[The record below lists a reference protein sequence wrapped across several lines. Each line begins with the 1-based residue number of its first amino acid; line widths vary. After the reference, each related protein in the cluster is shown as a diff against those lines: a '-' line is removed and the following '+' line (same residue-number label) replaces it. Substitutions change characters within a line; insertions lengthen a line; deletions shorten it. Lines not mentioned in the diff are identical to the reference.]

1 LEVKVEGQIATITFS
16 EYSGVKEI
24 EAHLVPM
31 AMDVS
36 SDVLAAENRGR
47 KLAHSFVALELVSR
61 KTE

>member
-36 SDVLAAENRGR
+36 SDGSLPKIAGG
-47 KLAHSFVALELVSR
+47 S
-61 KTE
+61 